1 MAFYRRVNKAVADI
15 ASNDVDILALQVA
28 VAALG
33 TVYQFKG
40 AITAAADFPT
50 AALVQIGWTYHV
62 TTAATD
68 NDATKTNTGQSFP
81 ALHEIAWNG
90 TDWTDLG
97 PAFTEK
103 ECSATV
109 DMKVA
114 GNNALVA
121 PGAAAQ
127 QFTPTEIVFQCLTAT
142 ALNGDIEVT
151 VGTAA
156 GGTQIL
162 PITALLNLATVG
174 QKFVVLVHGL
184 IPAVAGASALDITVT
199 TADTGTTGTM
209 TGAIRGSLR

>member
-1 MAFYRRVNKAVADI
+1 MPILERLRKAQADI
-15 ASNDVDILALQVA
+15 VVN
-28 VAALG
+28 AAAIAAMG
-33 TVYQFKG
+33 SVYQFKG

-50 AALVQIGWTYHV
+50 AALVQDGWTYHV
-62 TTAATD
+62 TTAVTD
-68 NDATKTNTGQSFP
+68 NDPARTNTGQSFP
-81 ALHEIAWNG
+81 AAHEIAWNG

-97 PAFTEK
+97 PALTEE
-103 ECSATV
+103 ECSATI

-127 QFTPTEIVFQCLTAT
+127 QFTPTSLEFQCLTAT

-174 QKFVVLVHGL
+174 QKFVILVHGL

-209 TGAIRGSLR
+209 TGAVRGSLR

>member
-1 MAFYRRVNKAVADI
+1 MPIRRRLAKAIADI
-15 ASNDVDILALQVA
+15 ATNVINIATNT
-28 VAALG
+28 AAIAAMG

-50 AALVQIGWTYHV
+50 AALVQVGWQYHV

-68 NDATKTNTGQSFP
+68 NDPTKTNTGQSFP
-81 ALHEIAWNG
+81 ATHEIAWNG

-97 PAFTEK
+97 PAFTET

-127 QFTPTEIVFQCLTAT
+127 QFTPTELVFQCLTAA